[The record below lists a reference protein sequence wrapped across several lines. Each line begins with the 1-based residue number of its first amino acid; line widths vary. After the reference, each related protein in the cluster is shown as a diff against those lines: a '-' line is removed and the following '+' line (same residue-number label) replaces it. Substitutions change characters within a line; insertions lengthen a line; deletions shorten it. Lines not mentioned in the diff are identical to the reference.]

1 MLHHRSGGRVPTTCA
16 DCFGISFSFGCTS
29 GCSPLVCAS
38 SMLPAPHMQVEMS
51 GAADLG
57 AGAQQVCV
65 PFGACSRAQATFTGI
80 GCASRFFWLYF
91 WLLSLGMRLKYSSC
105 APPAGGDERG
115 S

>member
-38 SMLPAPHMQVEMS
+38 SMLPASHIQVEMS
-51 GAADLG
+51 GAADLS

-65 PFGACSRAQATFTGI
+65 PFGACSGHI
-80 GCASRFFWLYF
+80 HWNRFCISFFLAVLLAALPWL
-91 WLLSLGMRLKYSSC
+91 
-105 APPAGGDERG
+105 APPVCSLRPTCRWR
-115 S
+115 